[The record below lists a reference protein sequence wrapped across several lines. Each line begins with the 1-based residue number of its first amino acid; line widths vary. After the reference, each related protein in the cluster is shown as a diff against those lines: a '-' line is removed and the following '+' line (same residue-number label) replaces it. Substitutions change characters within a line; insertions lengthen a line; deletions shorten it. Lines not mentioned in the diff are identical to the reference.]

1 MRWPCTLLR
10 HPETVTKLYI
20 VPNIFKNDNKKEK
33 VETRGSSVLL
43 NSVHFPVGVTKH
55 LKMFQASYFL
65 ICKVV
70 FNYMVI
76 G

>member
-1 MRWPCTLLR
+1 MR
-10 HPETVTKLYI
+10 
-20 VPNIFKNDNKKEK
+20 
-33 VETRGSSVLL
+33 SSVLL